1 MPIRILSDDLI
12 NQIAA
17 GEVIE
22 RPANIVKELIENS
35 IDAKATKI
43 EVFIRDGGVHLI
55 TVKDNGH
62 GIYED
67 ELPLAVTRHA
77 TSKLNNNNLSDIKDF
92 GFRGEALPTIASIS
106 NMRITSKKN
115 DQKYASCLE
124 IEGGDLKAQK
134 PSNIQRG
141 TLVEVS
147 SLFERTPA
155 RLKFLKTNRIE
166 TSHCKDVF
174 LKMAL
179 SHPNIEFQLN
189 IDGRKVFDFKIE
201 KNGNEINLDRLSA
214 SFGEQ
219 FISNS
224 LDINYKKYGYNLKG
238 KIGFPTLNSST
249 SYYQFLYVNNR
260 SIKDKRILGS
270 IKAAYSETIP
280 KGRFPYLILFLELSP
295 LKVDV
300 NVHPSKA
307 EVRFDNE
314 REVTSIYVSS
324 IKSEISKL
332 NEPIYSKIENKSTS
346 ELFKND
352 NSNENQN
359 ELPNKI
365 SSFAKENSFNKFSI
379 EPSAKSNEQTF
390 SDQKLD
396 YPLGAARAQ
405 YLKNYIISETTD
417 GIIVVDQ
424 HAAHERIV
432 KEEILYQKNKNK
444 ICSQLLLIP
453 EIVKLPALQLDLI
466 LNEIDTLKTIGF
478 EIEVFGDDAVLVRAI
493 PEILTNSNIQELIG
507 DVAQELFEL
516 GSQIS
521 IDEKI
526 DSIIST
532 SACYGSVR
540 SGRILSIE
548 EMNALLRKM
557 EITPNSNQCN
567 HGRPTSIKLS
577 LNDIEKLFKRR

>member
-1 MPIRILSDDLI
+1 MC
-12 NQIAA
+12 
-17 GEVIE
+17 
-22 RPANIVKELIENS
+22 
-35 IDAKATKI
+35 
-43 EVFIRDGGVHLI
+43 IRDR
-55 TVKDNGH
+55 DNGH

-77 TSKLNNNNLSDIKDF
+77 TSKLNNNNLRDIKDF

-224 LDINYKKYGYNLKG
+224 LDINYKKYGYNLRG

-332 NEPIYSKIENKSTS
+332 NEPIYSNIENKSSS
-346 ELFKND
+346 ELFNND
-352 NSNENQN
+352 NSNETIQN
-359 ELPNKI
+359 ELPNKF
-365 SSFAKENSFNKFSI
+365 SSFAKENSLNKFSI
-379 EPSAKSNEQTF
+379 EPSAKSNEQKF
-390 SDQKLD
+390 SSKV
-396 YPLGAARAQ
+396 G
-405 YLKNYIISETTD
+405 
-417 GIIVVDQ
+417 
-424 HAAHERIV
+424 
-432 KEEILYQKNKNK
+432 
-444 ICSQLLLIP
+444 
-453 EIVKLPALQLDLI
+453 
-466 LNEIDTLKTIGF
+466 
-478 EIEVFGDDAVLVRAI
+478 
-493 PEILTNSNIQELIG
+493 
-507 DVAQELFEL
+507 
-516 GSQIS
+516 
-521 IDEKI
+521 
-526 DSIIST
+526 
-532 SACYGSVR
+532 
-540 SGRILSIE
+540 LSPWC
-548 EMNALLRKM
+548 R
-557 EITPNSNQCN
+557 
-567 HGRPTSIKLS
+567 
-577 LNDIEKLFKRR
+577 

>member
-77 TSKLNNNNLSDIKDF
+77 TSKLNNNNLRDIKDF

-332 NEPIYSKIENKSTS
+332 NEPIYSNIENKSSS
-346 ELFKND
+346 ELFNND
-352 NSNENQN
+352 NSNETIQN
-359 ELPNKI
+359 EQK
-365 SSFAKENSFNKFSI
+365 
-379 EPSAKSNEQTF
+379 F